1 VPRLSSIPHGDRHWD
16 RQPDTAV
23 KDRELRH
30 SEYKPGDLVI
40 YTVTKQSPH
49 PGPRARGI
57 QPSEGGEDY
66 AYVVDKFW
74 MVLEVLGK
82 SVPRTRTAHRKVPPT
97 RLRTQPAS
105 VPHRPQGPCR
115 QAQPESVGEMF
126 RQLYIPARRADQ
138 FVARSRTAGCHFH
151 FRTHPLKNYTKYFT
165 C

>member
-1 VPRLSSIPHGDRHWD
+1 MRRLSSIPHGDRHWD

-74 MVLEVLGK
+74 MVLEVLGDDQLLLATRRGK
-82 SVPRTRTAHRKVPPT
+82 RRTVLITDPMLRKAGWWQ
-97 RLRTQPAS
+97 RLRYRNRFPGRELLNEKS
-105 VPHRPQGPCR
+105 PQH
-115 QAQPESVGEMF
+115 
-126 RQLYIPARRADQ
+126 D
-138 FVARSRTAGCHFH
+138 
-151 FRTHPLKNYTKYFT
+151 
-165 C
+165 